1 MEKLFKKDDK
11 KFKILLDRIRENYGG
26 YVSPNN
32 FYQKEKVKTFNV
44 YSVIQYLARCFEEK
58 RIAEC

>member
-44 YSVIQYLARCFEEK
+44 YSVI
-58 RIAEC
+58 